1 MIEIKQLNSD
11 DVMIVNH
18 LAHEIWP
25 KTFRDILSKDQ
36 ISYMLDWMYSI
47 ETLQEQVQTGCLY
60 YLATLDGMA
69 VGFLGLEPNF
79 PDQNQLRIHKIY
91 VKPDLH
97 KKGVGRAL
105 MNHSIDIAFDL
116 DQTSLHLNVNKF
128 NAAVDFYKHIGFKIT
143 KEENIDIGKGYL
155 MEDFVMELPLK

>member
-11 DVMIVNH
+11 DIMIVNH
-18 LAHEIWP
+18 LANEIWP
-25 KTFRDILSKDQ
+25 STFRDILSKEQ

-47 ETLQEQVQTGCLY
+47 ETLQEQVQTGYLY
-60 YLATLDGMA
+60 YLATLDGVA

-91 VKPDLH
+91 VKPNVH
-97 KKGVGRAL
+97 KKGIGRAL
-105 MNHSIDIAFDL
+105 LNHSIDIAFDL

-128 NAAVDFYKHIGFKIT
+128 NNAVGFYEHVGFKTI

-155 MEDFVMELPLK
+155 MEDFVMELKLK

>member
-1 MIEIKQLNSD
+1 MIKIKQLNSD
-11 DVMIVNH
+11 DITIVNH

-25 KTFRDILSKDQ
+25 STFRDILSKEQ

-47 ETLQEQVQTGCLY
+47 ETLQEQVQTGYLY
-60 YLATLDGMA
+60 YLVTLDGVA

-91 VKPDLH
+91 VKPNVH
-97 KKGVGRAL
+97 KKGIGRAL
-105 MNHSIDIAFDL
+105 LNHSIDIAFDL

-128 NAAVDFYKHIGFKIT
+128 NNAVGFYEHVGFKTI

-155 MEDFVMELPLK
+155 MEDFVMELKLK